1 MESTGLSRSTIEG
14 KASWIVDRATSQ
26 QDGLIGPTDGGQDS
40 DGRHTRPY
48 SGAPLINSLRLGGR
62 MSLQQTTDDRL

>member
-26 QDGLIGPTDGGQDS
+26 QDGLMIGPTDGQDS
-40 DGRHTRPY
+40 DSSRPLE
-48 SGAPLINSLRLGGR
+48 SFG
-62 MSLQQTTDDRL
+62 